1 MNSFEFNKMAGALLG
16 SLLFLMGLGIFSDAL
31 FAPEHAGKPGYALP
45 AAEEGHGAGAAVA
58 ATAPAEPL
66 PVLLAKAD
74 PKRGETLT
82 KACLACHS
90 FDASGAAKP
99 TGPNLYGIVGR
110 DMGSTGFA
118 YSDGLKGHAG
128 KWTYEQ
134 INAFITNPKGMIA
147 GTKMSFGGEKDA
159 AKRADIIAYLRTLAS
174 SPVPLPS
181 P

>member
-82 KACLACHS
+82 KAAQPS
-90 FDASGAAKP
+90 RQAR
-99 TGPNLYGIVGR
+99 T
-110 DMGSTGFA
+110 STG
-118 YSDGLKGHAG
+118 SL
-128 KWTYEQ
+128 
-134 INAFITNPKGMIA
+134 
-147 GTKMSFGGEKDA
+147 A
-159 AKRADIIAYLRTLAS
+159 ATWARPA
-174 SPVPLPS
+174 LPIRMA
-181 P
+181 

>member
-1 MNSFEFNKMAGALLG
+1 
-16 SLLFLMGLGIFSDAL
+16 
-31 FAPEHAGKPGYALP
+31 
-45 AAEEGHGAGAAVA
+45 
-58 ATAPAEPL
+58 
-66 PVLLAKAD
+66 
-74 PKRGETLT
+74 
-82 KACLACHS
+82 
-90 FDASGAAKP
+90 
-99 TGPNLYGIVGR
+99 
-110 DMGSTGFA
+110 MGSTGFA